1 MRSIYLLQVSNLFSG
16 LGNSLIMI
24 TIPWLVLDLYD
35 SPSSAGIVLAASSIP
50 ALLISPVGGWLIDKV
65 GPRPMTI
72 GADVLSAISVFAF
85 PITAYFFGLSIQTLL
100 LLAFFGALFDP
111 VGYTARRTLI
121 TGVANAAKFNT
132 DRLNGIHEGVLSV
145 SWILGPAIGA
155 WLIAFI
161 GPINSFLVAGGF
173 FLIAAVSILILKLEG
188 LAQAQLLKSE
198 LVQKHIEEG
207 IWVGFVTLW
216 NDKVLRTITIAVLII
231 AAVYLPTESVLLP
244 TYFEK
249 LDQPASLG
257 LVISSLAAGSAIGA
271 FCYGWLSKN
280 LSRRTLLRLILMG
293 AAVSIIPMSFL
304 PPIYIFVVA
313 AFVLGLSWGP
323 FNPLINTLIQTRVPQ
338 DQHGRVFGV
347 QTSLFYAAPPLGM
360 IGTGFAI
367 ESFGLSSTYLFLV
380 ILLSTTALL
389 ALLTKSLRSNF

>member
-1 MRSIYLLQVSNLFSG
+1 
-16 LGNSLIMI
+16 MI
-24 TIPWLVLDLYD
+24 TIPWLVLDLFD
-35 SPSSAGIVLAASSIP
+35 SPSSAGIVLAVSSIP
-50 ALLISPVGGWLIDKV
+50 ALLISPIGGWLIDKI
-65 GPRPMTI
+65 GARPMSI
-72 GADVLSAISVFAF
+72 GADVLSAVSVFAF
-85 PITAYFFGLSIQTLL
+85 PLTAYFFGLSIQTIL
-100 LLAFFGALFDP
+100 LLAFIGALFDP

-121 TGVANAAKFNT
+121 TGVANDAKFNT
-132 DRLNGIHEGVLSV
+132 DKLNGIHEGILSV
-145 SWILGPAIGA
+145 SWILGPALGA
-155 WLIAFI
+155 WLIAIF
-161 GPINSFLVAGGF
+161 GPINSFWIAGLF
-173 FLIAAVSILILKLEG
+173 FLIAAITILILKLNDTSI
-188 LAQAQLLKSE
+188 AQAPSYLSNEKRSD
-198 LVQKHIEEG
+198 EG

-216 NDKVLRTITIAVLII
+216 KDKVLRTITITVLII

-257 LVISSLAAGSAIGA
+257 IVISSLAAGSAAGA
-271 FCYGWLSKN
+271 FGYGWLSRN
-280 LSRRTLLRLILMG
+280 LSRRALLRLILIG
-293 AAVSIIPMSFL
+293 AAISVIPMSFL
-304 PPIYIFVVA
+304 PPIYIFVIA